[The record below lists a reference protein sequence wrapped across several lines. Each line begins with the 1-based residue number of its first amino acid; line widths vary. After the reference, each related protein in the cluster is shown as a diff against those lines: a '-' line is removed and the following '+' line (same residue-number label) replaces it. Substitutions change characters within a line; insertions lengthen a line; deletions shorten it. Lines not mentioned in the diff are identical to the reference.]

1 MRSGPS
7 DVGRVQAAEK
17 KWSIYAFVS
26 RKGCAAEL
34 CIRLPDCQALVDEEG
49 QLAVHHCVLS

>member
-49 QLAVHHCVLS
+49 QLAVHQ